1 VQESLARER
10 EMAREPL
17 RAPSAP
23 ASQVEAVFPDE
34 EDEPLP
40 DDSQRTAKP
49 WPLQSADS
57 FMEQV
62 RKLKHSPKSVHRE
75 YPAKVQR
82 MLDQGLI
89 RFSVSQWS
97 QIQGIARKDA
107 DYECRVLYQ
116 KGLTDRHTDVSPME
130 YSFRII
136 GASGKPPEPEES
148 EVEAQQKE
156 ANESPPAM
164 TAAFEEKLRAFEQSK
179 SDTKQRTAV
188 IVREMIRKGITTFA
202 RSEWAGYTG
211 LSLEHAKD
219 SCDAMIACGMIVNT
233 TPHARPA
240 LYQFNI
246 HGGLMPGR
254 PTQALINQLKAMR
267 QDETN
272 QRDYRIGTFLL
283 EMIEQGQNTFTA
295 LDWGTRFDL
304 TKTQYGNDVRRAV
317 NLGLVTKKV
326 ISEAGNGSHCTY
338 QICNRPQESIRSENL
353 TGMQKEYL
361 SRLYEEFAENEFSVE
376 DMARLMQTGGA
387 SAQFHLNNFAERGIL
402 NIHRRPGKAHMYIFA
417 VTSEDHPECFAQIA
431 GPIEPSEV
439 EKQKSETAMAVAST
453 AGLTATA

>member
-1 VQESLARER
+1 
-10 EMAREPL
+10 
-17 RAPSAP
+17 
-23 ASQVEAVFPDE
+23 
-34 EDEPLP
+34 
-40 DDSQRTAKP
+40 
-49 WPLQSADS
+49 
-57 FMEQV
+57 
-62 RKLKHSPKSVHRE
+62 
-75 YPAKVQR
+75 
-82 MLDQGLI
+82 
-89 RFSVSQWS
+89 
-97 QIQGIARKDA
+97 
-107 DYECRVLYQ
+107 
-116 KGLTDRHTDVSPME
+116 
-130 YSFRII
+130 
-136 GASGKPPEPEES
+136 
-148 EVEAQQKE
+148 
-156 ANESPPAM
+156 
-164 TAAFEEKLRAFEQSK
+164 
-179 SDTKQRTAV
+179 
-188 IVREMIRKGITTFA
+188 
-202 RSEWAGYTG
+202 
-211 LSLEHAKD
+211 
-219 SCDAMIACGMIVNT
+219 
-233 TPHARPA
+233 
-240 LYQFNI
+240 
-246 HGGLMPGR
+246 MPGR

-338 QICNRPQESIRSENL
+338 RICNRPQESIRSNDL

-431 GPIEPSEV
+431 GPMEPSEA
-439 EKQKSETAMAVAST
+439 EKKKSEKAMAVAST
-453 AGLTATA
+453 ADLTATA

>member
-1 VQESLARER
+1 
-10 EMAREPL
+10 
-17 RAPSAP
+17 
-23 ASQVEAVFPDE
+23 
-34 EDEPLP
+34 
-40 DDSQRTAKP
+40 
-49 WPLQSADS
+49 
-57 FMEQV
+57 
-62 RKLKHSPKSVHRE
+62 
-75 YPAKVQR
+75 
-82 MLDQGLI
+82 
-89 RFSVSQWS
+89 
-97 QIQGIARKDA
+97 
-107 DYECRVLYQ
+107 
-116 KGLTDRHTDVSPME
+116 ME

-136 GASGKPPEPEES
+136 GSSGKTPEPEES

-453 AGLTATA
+453 ADLTATA